1 MDQLYVIMLTFRREA
16 SLTNNASIDFDNP
29 QGSLKGIIAAAYPL
43 GAILS
48 LPIIPIIN
56 DRLGRRW
63 SIFIGSFIMVIA
75 SLVQGFANSG
85 RYNRSELDNQKKD
98 QLNIYSWF
106 LYRCSLNPWFRHPA
120 LLSIRLFPDWRVGIS
135 KGMNPPMSIKIR
147 LKVTRNEQF

>member
-1 MDQLYVIMLTFRREA
+1 MVSETKPTKSLLYAYTDMYGHSNDFWLSFTDGECHADITFVDQLYVIMLTFRREA

-48 LPIIPIIN
+48 LPFIPIIN

-75 SLVQGFANSG
+75 SLAQGFANSG
-85 RYNRSELDNQKKD
+85 RYNRSELDNQKKRPTEY
-98 QLNIYSWF
+98 L
-106 LYRCSLNPWFRHPA
+106 
-120 LLSIRLFPDWRVGIS
+120 
-135 KGMNPPMSIKIR
+135 
-147 LKVTRNEQF
+147 